1 MKGHSSK
8 HWRLAAVLLAGAA
21 LTAILSGCG
30 VKSSGSAAQTRTA
43 KVTRGAIS
51 VTAHGTGTIQP
62 TSVQAAS
69 SSVTGKITQIFKEN
83 GDTVNDGDN
92 IAEVTAAGTDEKTDI
107 TAPMDGVVALSQLT
121 VGATVQAGMTVC
133 QVQSAN
139 SFNAVVDVDELD
151 IAGVKGGQA
160 ADVSVDALSGKTF
173 SGTVQKIAQVG
184 VSANGV
190 TTFSVTI
197 SLSDSAGLLS
207 NMSASADIHTGSNQ
221 NALLVPVEALQTKG
235 ADRYLTVRTTSGK
248 TTKDTQVKVSVG
260 LIGDT
265 QAEITSGVNEG
276 DTVVLPSLA
285 PTNGTMLNG
294 LNRNGGGSS
303 NASSTASGSS
313 AAASSSSSG
322 GKTS

>member
-1 MKGHSSK
+1 MKGHSTN
-8 HWRLAAVLLAGAA
+8 RRRIAALLLAGAA
-21 LTAILSGCG
+21 LAAILSGCG
-30 VKSSGSAAQTRTA
+30 ARKSASATQTRTA
-43 KVTRGAIS
+43 KVTRGAIH
-51 VTAHGTGTIQP
+51 VTVHGTGTIQP
-62 TSVQAAS
+62 TSVQAVSGS
-69 SSVTGKITQIFKEN
+69 STGKITQIFKEN
-83 GDTVNDGDN
+83 GDTVKDGDN
-92 IAEVTAAGTDEKTDI
+92 IAEVTSTGTDEKTDI
-107 TAPMDGVVALSQLT
+107 TAPMDGVIAQSQLT
-121 VGATVQAGMTVC
+121 VGATVQTGMTVC
-133 QVQSAN
+133 QVQSN
-139 SFNAVVDVDELD
+139 TSFNAVVDVDELD
-151 IAGVKGGQA
+151 IAGVKSGQT
-160 ADVSVDALSGKTF
+160 ADVSVDALSGKVF

-207 NMSASADIHTGSNQ
+207 NMSTSADIHTGENQ

-260 LIGDT
+260 LISDT

-285 PTNGTMLNG
+285 PTNGTTLNG
-294 LNRNGGGSS
+294 LNRSS
-303 NASSTASGSS
+303 SSTSSTASGSS
-313 AAASSSSSG
+313 AVTSSSSSG